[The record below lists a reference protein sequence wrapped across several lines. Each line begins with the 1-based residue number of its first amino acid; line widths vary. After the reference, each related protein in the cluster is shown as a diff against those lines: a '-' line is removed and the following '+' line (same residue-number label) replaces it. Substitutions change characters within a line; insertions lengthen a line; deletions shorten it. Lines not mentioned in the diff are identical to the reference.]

1 MANSS
6 QISTPICNA
15 KGFGREHDMRL
26 IGLALLALAA
36 GLFAIFGGD
45 PLGAVLFRLD
55 PGLLNL
61 VQAVV
66 QRYLLPMIWDDLL
79 LPVLE
84 APAWVVPAVLGGAMT
99 LFGWMRARG

>member
-1 MANSS
+1 
-6 QISTPICNA
+6 
-15 KGFGREHDMRL
+15 MRL

-66 QRYLLPMIWDDLL
+66 QRYLLPMLWDDVL

-84 APAWVVPAVLGGAMT
+84 APAFVAPAVLGSA
-99 LFGWMRARG
+99 LSFFGWMRARG

>member
-1 MANSS
+1 
-6 QISTPICNA
+6 
-15 KGFGREHDMRL
+15 MRL
-26 IGLALLALAA
+26 IGLVLLGLALE
-36 GLFAIFGGD
+36 ISMSTGGD

-55 PGLLNL
+55 PSLLNL

-84 APAWVVPAVLGGAMT
+84 APAWVVPAILGGAMT

>member
-1 MANSS
+1 
-6 QISTPICNA
+6 
-15 KGFGREHDMRL
+15 MRL
-26 IGLALLALAA
+26 IGLVLMGLALEISM
-36 GLFAIFGGD
+36 AIGGD
-45 PLGAVLFRLD
+45 PLGEVLFRLD

-84 APAWVVPAVLGGAMT
+84 APAWVVPAILGGAMT

>member
-1 MANSS
+1 
-6 QISTPICNA
+6 
-15 KGFGREHDMRL
+15 MRL
-26 IGLALLALAA
+26 IGLALLALAV
-36 GLFAIFGGD
+36 GLFVIFGGD

>member
-1 MANSS
+1 
-6 QISTPICNA
+6 
-15 KGFGREHDMRL
+15 
-26 IGLALLALAA
+26 
-36 GLFAIFGGD
+36 
-45 PLGAVLFRLD
+45 LFRLD

-84 APAWVVPAVLGGAMT
+84 APAWVVPAFLGGAMT

>member
-1 MANSS
+1 
-6 QISTPICNA
+6 
-15 KGFGREHDMRL
+15 MRL
-26 IGLALLALAA
+26 IGLLLLFLAV
-36 GLFAIFGGD
+36 GLYAVFGAD

-84 APAWVVPAVLGGAMT
+84 APAWVAPAILGGALT
-99 LFGWMRARG
+99 FFGWVRARG

>member
-15 KGFGREHDMRL
+15 KDFGRDMRL

-84 APAWVVPAVLGGAMT
+84 APAWVVPAVLGGALT
-99 LFGWMRARG
+99 FFGWMRGRG

>member
-1 MANSS
+1 
-6 QISTPICNA
+6 
-15 KGFGREHDMRL
+15 MRL

-61 VQAVV
+61 VQDVV

-84 APAWVVPAVLGGAMT
+84 APAWVVSAVLGGALT
-99 LFGWMRARG
+99 FCGWVRARG

>member
-6 QISTPICNA
+6 LISTPICNA
-15 KGFGREHDMRL
+15 KDFGRDMRL
-26 IGLALLALAA
+26 IGLGLLLLAA
-36 GLFAIFGGD
+36 GLFVGFGGD

-84 APAWVVPAVLGGAMT
+84 APAWVVPVVLGSAMT

>member
-1 MANSS
+1 
-6 QISTPICNA
+6 
-15 KGFGREHDMRL
+15 MRL

-36 GLFAIFGGD
+36 GLFAVFGGD

-66 QRYLLPMIWDDLL
+66 QRYLLPMLWDDVL

-84 APAWVVPAVLGGAMT
+84 APAFVAPAVLGSA
-99 LFGWMRARG
+99 LSFFGWMRARG

>member
-1 MANSS
+1 
-6 QISTPICNA
+6 
-15 KGFGREHDMRL
+15 MRL
-26 IGLALLALAA
+26 IGLVLLVMAA

-84 APAWVVPAVLGGAMT
+84 APAWVAPAGLGAALT
-99 LFGWMRARG
+99 LFGWVRARG

>member
-6 QISTPICNA
+6 LIFTPICNA
-15 KGFGREHDMRL
+15 KGFGRDMRL
-26 IGLALLALAA
+26 IGLALLALAV

-84 APAWVVPAVLGGAMT
+84 APAWVVPAILGGAMT
-99 LFGWMRARG
+99 LFGWVRARG

>member
-1 MANSS
+1 M
-6 QISTPICNA
+6 
-15 KGFGREHDMRL
+15 
-26 IGLALLALAA
+26 GLAVEISM
-36 GLFAIFGGD
+36 AIGGD

-66 QRYLLPMIWDDLL
+66 QRYLLPMLWDNVL

-84 APAWVVPAVLGGAMT
+84 APVWVVPLVLGAALT
-99 LFGWMRARG
+99 ILGWMRARG

>member
-1 MANSS
+1 
-6 QISTPICNA
+6 
-15 KGFGREHDMRL
+15 
-26 IGLALLALAA
+26 
-36 GLFAIFGGD
+36 
-45 PLGAVLFRLD
+45 
-55 PGLLNL
+55 LLNL

-84 APAWVVPAVLGGAMT
+84 APAWVVPAFLGGAMT

>member
-1 MANSS
+1 MATSLP
-6 QISTPICNA
+6 IFTLICNA
-15 KGFGREHDMRL
+15 KGFGPDIGMRL

-36 GLFAIFGGD
+36 GLYLGFGSD

-84 APAWVVPAVLGGAMT
+84 APAWVAPAGLGAALT
-99 LFGWMRARG
+99 LFGWVRARG